1 MARGSIVKNSGA
13 SPTLAA
19 ARVVELPNEMP
30 ALPNNPQPARVVH
43 LFPKQDGWIL
53 MSIDKGE
60 QGTHFSDLG
69 RALDAATAADA
80 QVHVV
85 VHERGAA

>member
-1 MARGSIVKNSGA
+1 
-13 SPTLAA
+13 
-19 ARVVELPNEMP
+19 
-30 ALPNNPQPARVVH
+30 
-43 LFPKQDGWIL
+43 

-60 QGTHFSDLG
+60 LGTHFSDLG

>member
-1 MARGSIVKNSGA
+1 
-13 SPTLAA
+13 LAA
-19 ARVVELPNEMP
+19 APVVELPNEMP
-30 ALPNNPQPARVVH
+30 ALSNNQRPRVVH

-60 QGTHFSDLG
+60 LGTHFSDLG